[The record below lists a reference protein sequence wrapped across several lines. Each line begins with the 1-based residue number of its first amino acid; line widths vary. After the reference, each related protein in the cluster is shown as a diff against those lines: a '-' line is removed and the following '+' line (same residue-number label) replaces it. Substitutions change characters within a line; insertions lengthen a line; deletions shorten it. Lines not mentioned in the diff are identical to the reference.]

1 MSDFR
6 FNDQFKERIITI
18 KFLQMKKQL
27 TYIAVAFLFSG
38 MLSAQKIDLN
48 AMPKAGPTPAINI
61 AKPKTFQLK
70 NGMTVMVV
78 ENNKLPR
85 VNMSLSMD
93 RQPYFEGAVVG
104 VSQVMAD
111 QLGNGTTT
119 LSKDEFNKK
128 VDYLGA
134 NIGFNSGGAS
144 SNSLSKYFPEVLG
157 LMADAIINPKFAAD
171 EIQKSKDRAIEGL
184 KSEEKN
190 ASAIASRVS
199 SAVTYGKNTAR
210 GEFETVESINKIQLA
225 DVQNVYKKY
234 YAPDN
239 AYLVIV
245 GDVKFDQVKPM
256 VEKAFNNWKKANTT
270 FAALEPANNVAKT
283 EINVVDIPTA
293 VQSVVSV
300 GNLNTLKMKDAN
312 YFPATIANYILGGGG
327 EARLFMNLREKNGFT
342 YGAYSSMMASKY
354 SPSFSADASVRN
366 EVTDKAVKEF
376 MTEINGI
383 STVKPEELAN
393 AKAKLKGSFIM
404 SLEQPATI
412 ARFALNQKVQDLP
425 ADFYTNYL
433 KSIDKVTTAD
443 VASAVKATIL
453 PNQSRI
459 FIAGKAS
466 DISEGLEK
474 LGYPVKYFDSN
485 ANPVAKPTVQKVDA
499 SITVAAI
506 ADKYIAAIGGKANL
520 SKISSYAMN
529 GTIDMQGQKIDF
541 KAIQAQGGKE
551 ANIISMMGQTVQK
564 QVFDG
569 KIGYSEQMGQKV
581 AMKPE
586 EIAEKMKNTE
596 LFKELA
602 FAKSADYKLAGIEK
616 VNGEDSYAIKAYG
629 NTYFYSVKTGLKTG
643 DSETVSAGGKD
654 VTIPKT
660 YSDYK
665 EVNGVKMPYSIT
677 INQMGMDMLLKVN
690 SYEINTAKDADFK

>member
-1 MSDFR
+1 MII
-6 FNDQFKERIITI
+6 NFKFFT
-18 KFLQMKKQL
+18 MKKQF

-48 AMPKAGPTPAINI
+48 AMPKPGPTPAINI

-85 VNMSLSMD
+85 VNVSLSMD
-93 RQPYFEGAVVG
+93 RQPYFEGPVAG
-104 VSQVMAD
+104 VSEIMAD

-119 LSKDEFNKK
+119 LSKDAFNKR
-128 VDYLGA
+128 VDFLGA
-134 NIGFNSGGAS
+134 NLNFSSAGAS
-144 SNSLSKYFPEVLG
+144 SNSLSKYFPEVLN
-157 LMADAIINPKFAAD
+157 LMADAIINPKFSAD
-171 EIQKSKDRAIEGL
+171 EITKSKERAIEGL
-184 KSEEKN
+184 KSSEKS
-190 ASAIASRVS
+190 ADAIASRVS
-199 SAVTYGKNTAR
+199 NALAYGKDTSR
-210 GEFETVESINKIQLA
+210 GEFETEESINKIQLA

-256 VEKAFNNWKKANTT
+256 VEKAFNNWKKADTK
-270 FAALEPANNVAKT
+270 FPALEPAANVAKT
-283 EINVVDIPTA
+283 EINVVDVPSA

-300 GNLNTLKMKDAN
+300 GNLNTLKMKDPN

-342 YGAYSSMMASKY
+342 YGAYSDMSASKY
-354 SPSFSADASVRN
+354 SPSFSAEASVRN

-376 MTEINGI
+376 MNEINGI
-383 STVKPEELAN
+383 STVKADELEN

-404 SLEQPATI
+404 ALEQPATI
-412 ARFALNQKVQDLP
+412 ARFAVNQKVQDLP

-433 KSIDKVTTAD
+433 KSIDKVTAAD
-443 VASAVKATIL
+443 VSNAVKATIL

-474 LGYPVKYFDSN
+474 LGYPVKYYDAY

-499 SITVAAI
+499 SVTVASVV
-506 ADKYIAAIGGKANL
+506 DKYINAIGGKANL
-520 SKISSYAMN
+520 AKINSYTTNASMS
-529 GTIDMQGQKIDF
+529 MQGQNLDF
-541 KAIQAQGGKE
+541 KIVKAQGGKE
-551 ANIISMMGQTVQK
+551 LQTISAGGMTVQK

-569 KIGYSEQMGQKV
+569 KTGYSEQMGQKV
-581 AMKPE
+581 QMTKE
-586 EIAEKMKNTE
+586 EIADNLKNTE
-596 LFKELA
+596 LFEELG

-616 VNGEDSYAIKAYG
+616 INGEDSYAIKSGDKAY
-629 NTYFYSVKTGLKTG
+629 YYSVKTGLKTG
-643 DSETVSAGGKD
+643 ETETVSAQGQTFTVPTTFADYKD
-654 VTIPKT
+654 V
-660 YSDYK
+660 S
-665 EVNGVKMPYSIT
+665 GVKMPYTIT
-677 INQMGMDMLLKVN
+677 VNQMGMEMVMKVK
-690 SYEINTAKDADFK
+690 SYEVNQAKDSDFK

>member
-1 MSDFR
+1 
-6 FNDQFKERIITI
+6 
-18 KFLQMKKQL
+18 MKKQL
-27 TYIAVAFLFSG
+27 TYIAVAFLFTG

-48 AMPKAGPTPAINI
+48 AMPKPGPTPAINI
-61 AKPKTFQLK
+61 AQPKTFQLK
-70 NGMTVMVV
+70 NGLTVMVV

-93 RQPYFEGAVVG
+93 RQPYFEGDVAG
-104 VSQVMAD
+104 VSEIMAD

-128 VDYLGA
+128 IDFLGA
-134 NIGFNSGGAS
+134 NLGFSSAGAS

-157 LMADAIINPKFAAD
+157 LMSDAIINPKFSAD
-171 EIQKSKDRAIEGL
+171 EIQKSKDRAIEGI

-190 ASAIASRVS
+190 ASSIASRVS
-199 SAVTYGKNTAR
+199 NALIYGKNTSR
-210 GEFETVESINKIQLA
+210 GEFETVESVSKIQLA

-245 GDVKFDQVKPM
+245 GDVKFDKVKPL
-256 VEKAFNNWKKANTT
+256 VEKAFSNWKKANTT
-270 FAALEPANNVAKT
+270 FAPMEPASNVAKT
-283 EINVVDIPTA
+283 EINVVDVPSA

-300 GNLNTLKMKDAN
+300 GNINTLKMKDPN

-342 YGAYSSMMASKY
+342 YGAYSSMNASKY
-354 SPSFSADASVRN
+354 SPDFSAEASVRN

-376 MTEINGI
+376 MNEINGI
-383 STVKPEELAN
+383 STVKADELAN

-412 ARFALNQKVQDLP
+412 ARFAVSQKVNDLP

-433 KSIDKVTTAD
+433 KSIDKVTAAD
-443 VASAVKATIL
+443 VSNAVKATVL

-474 LGYPVKYFDSN
+474 LGYPVKYYDAN
-485 ANPVAKPTVQKVDA
+485 ANPVAKPSTQKVDA
-499 SITVAAI
+499 SVTVASVV
-506 ADKYIAAIGGKANL
+506 DKYITAIGGQANL
-520 SKISSYAMN
+520 AKVSSYTMN
-529 GTIDMQGQKIDF
+529 ASMSMQGQTIDI
-541 KAIQAQGGKE
+541 KAIKAQGGKE
-551 ANIISMMGQTVQK
+551 LQLVTMGAMTLQK

-569 KIGYSEQMGQKV
+569 KTGFSEQQGQKV
-581 AMKPE
+581 AMTKE
-586 EIAEKMKNTE
+586 EIADNLKNTE
-596 LFKELA
+596 LFEELG

-616 VNGEDSYAIKAYG
+616 INGEDSYAIKAGDETHY
-629 NTYFYSVKTGLKTG
+629 YSVKTGLKTG
-643 DSETVSAGGKD
+643 KTEVQKAQGQTFTVPTTYSNYKD
-654 VTIPKT
+654 VA
-660 YSDYK
+660 
-665 EVNGVKMPYSIT
+665 GVKMPYTIT
-677 INQMGMDMLLKVN
+677 MSQMGMDMTMNVK
-690 SYEINTAKDADFK
+690 SYEVNQAKDTDFK

>member
-1 MSDFR
+1 
-6 FNDQFKERIITI
+6 
-18 KFLQMKKQL
+18 MKKQL
-27 TYIAVAFLFSG
+27 TYIAVAFLFTG

-61 AKPKTFQLK
+61 AQPKTFQLK
-70 NGMTVMVV
+70 NGLTVMVV

-93 RQPYFEGAVVG
+93 RQPYFEGNIAG
-104 VSQVMAD
+104 VSEIMAS
-111 QLGNGTTT
+111 QLDNGTTT

-128 VDYLGA
+128 IDYLGA
-134 NIGFNSGGAS
+134 SLNFSSAGAS
-144 SNSLSKYFPEVLG
+144 ANSLSKYFPQVLT
-157 LMADAIINPKFAAD
+157 LMSDAIINPKFSAD
-171 EIQKSKDRAIEGL
+171 EIETAKQRTIEGL

-190 ASAIASRVS
+190 ASSIASRVS
-199 SAVTYGKNTAR
+199 NALAYGKNTSR
-210 GEFETVESINKIQLA
+210 GEFETEESIKKITLA

-245 GDVKFDQVKPM
+245 GDVKLDQIKPL
-256 VEKAFNNWKKANTT
+256 VEKAFNNWKKADTK
-270 FAALEPANNVAKT
+270 FAALEPATNVAKT
-283 EINVVDIPTA
+283 EINVVDVPSA

-300 GNLNTLKMKDAN
+300 GNLTSLKMSDPN

-342 YGAYSSMMASKY
+342 YGAYSSMTASKY
-354 SPSFSADASVRN
+354 SPDFSAEASVRN

-376 MTEINGI
+376 MNELNGI

-404 SLEQPATI
+404 ALEQPATI
-412 ARFALNQKVQDLP
+412 ARFAVNQKVNNLP

-433 KSIDKVTTAD
+433 KSIDKVTAAD
-443 VASAVKATIL
+443 VSNAVKANIL

-474 LGYPVKYFDSN
+474 LGYPVKYFDAN
-485 ANPVAKPTVQKVDA
+485 ANPVAKPVAQKVDA
-499 SITVAAI
+499 NVTVASVV
-506 ADKYIAAIGGKANL
+506 DKYITAIGGKANL
-520 SKISSYAMN
+520 AKITSYTTNASMS
-529 GTIDMQGQKIDF
+529 MQGQNIDF
-541 KAIQAQGGKE
+541 KIVKAQGGKE
-551 ANIISMMGQTVQK
+551 LTMVTAGGMTVQK

-569 KIGYSEQMGQKV
+569 KTGYSEQMGQKV
-581 AMKPE
+581 EMTKE
-586 EIAEKMKNTE
+586 EIADNLKNTE
-596 LFKELA
+596 LFEELG

-616 VNGEDSYAIKAYG
+616 INGEDSYAIKTADKA
-629 NTYFYSVKTGLKTG
+629 YFYSVKTGLKTG
-643 DSETVSAGGKD
+643 ETETVKAQGQEMTVPTTFG
-654 VTIPKT
+654 
-660 YSDYK
+660 DYK
-665 EVNGVKMPYSIT
+665 EVSGVKMPYTIT
-677 INQMGMDMLLKVN
+677 ASQMGMEMVMKVK
-690 SYEINTAKDADFK
+690 SYDINQAKDTDFK